1 MITIQELNDIRE
13 KTLGKMDLKLI
24 KRREEIFDQEKELD
38 KRLIL
43 ICGGPGCHSSNV
55 GEIKDRF

>member
-24 KRREEIFDQEKELD
+24 KRREEIFDQE
-38 KRLIL
+38 R
-43 ICGGPGCHSSNV
+43 N
-55 GEIKDRF
+55 